1 MAADIQKILVLRF
14 GSLGDVVLATA
25 TFRRLRALYPQAKI
39 YAAVKQEFSP
49 LLLSHPCVD
58 EVLPFDS
65 RHQHHGLAGF
75 FHYGRLVRGL
85 HFNLV
90 VDLHGNLRSRAF
102 SAISGARVLRAGKE
116 WLPRRML
123 VWFKHRPSAGLPHV
137 AQRYLNALAP
147 LGGAG
152 LDPLGAR
159 PDLHVS
165 AADSAWAENYLLRR
179 GVRRGD
185 LLIGVS
191 PGAAWPTKRWPARH
205 FAAALDQL
213 ALKLPRRSRLLFMGG
228 TADLFACEEVVAR
241 MRRAAPLALVSAGDT
256 SVGQLMALMAR
267 CHALLTNDS
276 GPMHVAVGLG
286 VPVAALFGPTVLD
299 FGFAPLGP
307 RDRVFERELPCR
319 PCTLHGAERCPLV
332 NHACMEGIEPGPVAA
347 ALAGLMRPKGRRKL

>member
-1 MAADIQKILVLRF
+1 MDKGIQRILVLRF

-25 TFRRLRALYPQAKI
+25 TFRRLRALYPKAKV
-39 YAAVKQEFSP
+39 YAAVKQDFAP

-75 FHYGRLVRGL
+75 FHYGRRVRGL
-85 HFNLV
+85 RFDLV

-102 SAISGARVLRAGKE
+102 AAISQARVLRASKQ
-116 WLPRRML
+116 WLSRRML
-123 VWFKHRPSAGLPHV
+123 VWLKRRPSAGLPNV

-147 LGGAG
+147 LSRACAA
-152 LDPLGAR
+152 DPLGAR

-165 AADSAWAENYLLRR
+165 AADKAWADSFLGRR
-179 GVRRGD
+179 GVKPGD
-185 LLIGVS
+185 TLVGVS

-205 FAAALDQL
+205 FAAALD
-213 ALKLPRRSRLLFMGG
+213 ALRLPPRSHLLFMGG
-228 TADLFACEEVVAR
+228 PSDLFACEEVVAR
-241 MRRAAPLALVSAGDT
+241 MRRAAPLALVSAGET

-267 CHALLTNDS
+267 CRALLTNDS

-286 VPVAALFGPTVLD
+286 VPVAALFGPTVRE

-307 RDRVFERELPCR
+307 RDLVFERELACR

-332 NHACMEGIEPGPVAA
+332 NHACLEGVEPEPVAKG
-347 ALAGLMRPKGRRKL
+347 LAGLLKPAGRRKP

>member
-1 MAADIQKILVLRF
+1 MGNSVQRILVLRF

-39 YAAVKQEFSP
+39 HAAVKQDFAP
-49 LLLSHPCVD
+49 LLLAHPCVD

-85 HFNLV
+85 RFDLV
-90 VDLHGNLRSRAF
+90 VDLHGNLRSRVFA
-102 SAISGARVLRAGKE
+102 AVSGARVLRAGKQ

-123 VWFKHRPSAGLPHV
+123 VWFKRRPSPGLPHV
-137 AQRYLNALAP
+137 AQRYLAALAP
-147 LGGAG
+147 LERPCPA
-152 LDPLGAR
+152 DPLGAR

-165 AADSAWAENYLLRR
+165 AADRAWADSFLSRR
-179 GVRRGD
+179 GVRAGD
-185 LLIGVS
+185 TLVGVS

-205 FAAALDQL
+205 FAAALD
-213 ALKLPRRSRLLFMGG
+213 ALRLPARSHLLFLGG
-228 TADLFACEEVVAR
+228 PADLFACEEVVAR
-241 MRRAAPLALVSAGDT
+241 MRRNAPLALVSAGET

-267 CHALLTNDS
+267 CRALLANHS

-286 VPVAALFGPTVLD
+286 VPVAALFGPTVRD

-307 RDRVFERELPCR
+307 RDQVFERELPCR

-332 NHACMEGIEPGPVAA
+332 NHACLEGVEPAPVAE
-347 ALAGLMRPKGRRKL
+347 ALQGLLKPARGGRP